1 MLKRWLFGLGIA
13 ALLVGVPSPVV
24 QAGVSIRLNIGVP
37 VKRFHHHHHHVK
49 RFHHFPPVIRQ
60 PRVFA
65 PRPFIVAPPG
75 VVHRP
80 VWVPGRWQW
89 TPWGWQWTGGYWLR

>member
-1 MLKRWLFGLGIA
+1 MLKRWLFGLGLA
-13 ALLVGVPSPVV
+13 ALLVGTPSSVV

-37 VKRFHHHHHHVK
+37 VAPS
-49 RFHHFPPVIRQ
+49 HHFYRKRYQHVHPVIRQ

-65 PRPFIVAPPG
+65 PPLVIVAPPG

-80 VWVPGRWQW
+80 MWIPGRWQW
-89 TPWGWQWTGGYWLR
+89 TPWGWHWQGGYWVQ